1 MSKKVDFIGYTT
13 DIEVP
18 KNSIDNNF
26 VQMDLQKASE
36 INVFQK
42 LFTAQFGNGNEYLSI
57 GKIRLSVP
65 NCKKKDVHWFNLQ
78 KKKGSNQKYHFF
90 PCLVNHREDVILH
103 FSKGQLIMDITL
115 PKLVFDL
122 KDRKL
127 NVNEWVQLRNAVK
140 KLLNVDIKKAKI
152 KKLVVEPRENLY
164 RKGFF
169 YENVILKNFEL
180 EKSGENDKKFV
191 SVDKGIEYS
200 LRKTGAETMEEKF
213 VLQKSHNLFDE
224 FNYSDFMQSDIETE
238 LIYIILQ
245 CRRNL
250 RIHN

>member
-18 KNSIDNNF
+18 KNGIDNNF
-26 VQMDLQKASE
+26 VQMDLQKTSE

-122 KDRKL
+122 KDPKL

-140 KLLNVDIKKAKI
+140 KLLNIDIKKAKI

-164 RKGFF
+164 RQGFF
-169 YENVILKNFEL
+169 YENVILKNFAL
-180 EKSGENDKKFV
+180 EKSGENGKKFV
-191 SVDKGIEYS
+191 SVGKEIEYS
-200 LRKTGAETMEEKF
+200 LRKTGAETMKEKF